1 MRIKIFVMYRYEFDS
16 DTGGIIITD
25 KEEKLSMEP
34 RPVYEQEMNVLGFN
48 EFWKYDNQND
58 IPYMWAEA
66 GKYFYRGKLIAKT
79 IGGSLYE
86 KPRLEVVEDG
96 LPAGEKILPIDV
108 DAMVKKN
115 REAMSSLVQSTIK
128 RVYNYWRRMRKRLD
142 CFHVA
147 FSGGKDSI
155 VLLDIVKRALPH
167 SAFMV
172 VFGDTGMEF
181 PDTYK
186 IIDEVE
192 ERCKKDGINFYR
204 AQSHLTPE
212 ESWKI
217 FGPPSM
223 TLRWCCSVH
232 KSAPQILKIRQ
243 VLSKNDFVE
252 ASFVGVRGAE
262 SARRSEYEVENF
274 GEKTKGQYS
283 HNSIFE
289 WNSAEI
295 WNYIFMRRLPINE
308 TYKKGNSRAG
318 CLFCPMTSGKAV
330 FFRKNSYPDE
340 VEKYVEII
348 KQTVNDENIESYIA
362 DERWVNRRNGRDLI
376 KAVTNYSE
384 EIRGDYLYITVK
396 NPKTDW
402 YEWIKTLGYT
412 FFPYKVQTHLA
423 TGDITVKVHTQ
434 YDKTPAMKYFKSV
447 FHKAAVC
454 VGCGVC
460 ESNCRYSA
468 ISFKNGLHI
477 ENCRH
482 CLECHKISNGCY
494 IYDSARLPK
503 NGDIKMEGINTFSDH
518 APKTEWLRDFFDEPE
533 KFLETDGNL
542 GSVQIVKF
550 KRFLYDADLVDKK
563 TKTVTDFARLI
574 KKIGWNSADA
584 WGLILINLAYNNPQ
598 IRWYIENMPIGVEFH
613 KKTLEEK
620 LIEINI
626 SKGNR
631 RSVIG
636 SFKRLCE
643 IPLGRVLNFGE
654 VTTNSRGQIDTL
666 KRTAAV
672 DYSGKVL
679 LYALYKFAE
688 LCENYK
694 QFTLTRMMDT
704 EIRRYQKDDGSEVP
718 ILTPAQIFGVTRE
731 EMEQFLNGMTANY
744 SEFINATFTFNL
756 EKISLSEEKTSEDVL
771 KLFEV

>member
-1 MRIKIFVMYRYEFDS
+1 MYKYEFDS
-16 DTGGIIITD
+16 DTGGILILDI
-25 KEEKLSMEP
+25 EEKISLEI
-34 RPVYEQEMNVLGFN
+34 RPVYAQEMNILGFN
-48 EFWKYDNQND
+48 EFWQYDNQND
-58 IPYMWAEA
+58 IPFLWATA

-86 KPRLEVVEDG
+86 KPRLEIVEDG
-96 LPAGEKILPIDV
+96 LPAGEKILPIDI
-108 DAMVKKN
+108 DAMIDKN
-115 REAMSSLVQSTIK
+115 REVMSAIVQFTVK
-128 RVYNYWRRMRKRLD
+128 RVYNYWKRMRKRLD

-155 VLLDIVKRALPH
+155 VLLDIVKRSLPQ

-186 IIDEVE
+186 IVDKVE
-192 ERCKKDGINFYR
+192 AQCKKDGINFYR
-204 AQSHLTPE
+204 AKSHLSPE
-212 ESWKI
+212 ESWQI

-243 VLSKNDFVE
+243 VLGKNDFVGT
-252 ASFVGVRGAE
+252 AFVGVRATE
-262 SARRSEYEVENF
+262 SVRRASYEVENI
-274 GEKTKGQYS
+274 GEKLKGQHS
-283 HNSIFE
+283 HNTIFE

-318 CLFCPMTSGKAV
+318 CLFCPMTSGRAV

-340 VEKYVEII
+340 VEEYVDII
-348 KQTVNDENIESYIA
+348 KKSVNDENIDSYIVNGG
-362 DERWVNRRNGRDLI
+362 WVNRRNGRDLI
-376 KAVTNYSE
+376 NAVTNYSE
-384 EIRGDYLYITVK
+384 EIRGDYLYITIK
-396 NPKTDW
+396 NPKSNW
-402 YEWIKTLGYT
+402 REWIKTLGDVPFSYEVT
-412 FFPYKVQTHLA
+412 NTQDGY
-423 TGDITVKVHTQ
+423 IVKVSAF
-434 YDKTPAMKYFKSV
+434 YNKTSEMKYFKSV

-460 ESNCRYSA
+460 ESNCRYGA
-468 ISFKNGLHI
+468 ISFNNGLYI

-482 CLECHKISNGCY
+482 CMQCHNIENGCY
-494 IYDSARLPK
+494 LYDSIRLPK
-503 NGDIKMEGINTFSDH
+503 NGDNKMEGINTFSDH
-518 APKTEWLRDFFDEPE
+518 APKTEWLKDFFDAPE
-533 KFLETDGNL
+533 EFLANDGIL

-598 IRWYIENMPIGVEFH
+598 IRWYIENMPIGVEFSR
-613 KKTLEEK
+613 KTLEEK
-620 LIEINI
+620 LIAINI
-626 SKGNR
+626 SKGNI
-631 RSVIG
+631 RSIIG
-636 SFKRLCE
+636 AFRRLCE

-654 VTTNSRGQIDTL
+654 VTMNSRGNLETL

-688 LCENYK
+688 TCENYK

-704 EIRRYQKDDGSEVP
+704 EIRRYRKDDGSELP
-718 ILTPAQIFGVTRE
+718 ILTPAQIFGITRE
-731 EMEQFLNGMTANY
+731 EMEQFLNGMTVNY

-756 EKISLSEEKTSEDVL
+756 EKISLSEEKTTADVL
-771 KLFEV
+771 KFFEV